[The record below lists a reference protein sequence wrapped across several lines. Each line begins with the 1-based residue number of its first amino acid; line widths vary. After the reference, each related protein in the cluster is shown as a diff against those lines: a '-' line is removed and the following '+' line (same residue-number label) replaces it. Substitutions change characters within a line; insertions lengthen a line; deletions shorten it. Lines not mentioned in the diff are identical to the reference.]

1 MSNVVMVFLGG
12 LIMAVVVENSNL
24 HRRIALNLIKI
35 IGTSPNR
42 VMLSFMGATG
52 FLSMWI
58 SNTATT
64 AIMIPIAQGTIR
76 WFIQILIDSYIP
88 WFPFSAIIDS
98 LAKNTKGNIAKSFSG
113 SSGAIILLSVAYA
126 ANIGGTAFV
135 TGTPPN
141 LVYLTLQLLSCHGWA
156 LHVSHPIL
164 NLTSL
169 PSHNIIPYSS
179 PCIGEYNL
187 VLALSSECCRYFQL
201 DGQ

>member
-1 MSNVVMVFLGG
+1 MRLFYFQKIVVGKYMSNVVMVFLGG

-76 WFIQILIDSYIP
+76 
-88 WFPFSAIIDS
+88 
-98 LAKNTKGNIAKSFSG
+98 
-113 SSGAIILLSVAYA
+113 
-126 ANIGGTAFV
+126 
-135 TGTPPN
+135 
-141 LVYLTLQLLSCHGWA
+141 
-156 LHVSHPIL
+156 
-164 NLTSL
+164 
-169 PSHNIIPYSS
+169 
-179 PCIGEYNL
+179 
-187 VLALSSECCRYFQL
+187 
-201 DGQ
+201 

>member
-141 LVYLTLQLLSCHGWA
+141 LVA
-156 LHVSHPIL
+156 FKIL
-164 NLTSL
+164 DDLVTFPSWMGFACKSPNFKFNFTS
-169 PSHNIIPYSS
+169 IT
-179 PCIGEYNL
+179 
-187 VLALSSECCRYFQL
+187 
-201 DGQ
+201 